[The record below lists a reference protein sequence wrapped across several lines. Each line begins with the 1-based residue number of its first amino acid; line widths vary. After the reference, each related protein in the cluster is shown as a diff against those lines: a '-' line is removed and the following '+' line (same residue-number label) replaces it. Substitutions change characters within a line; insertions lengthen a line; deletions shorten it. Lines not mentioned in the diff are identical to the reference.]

1 MGWTPQSIK
10 GTCTQSPDRLYNKV
24 SEFPA
29 VQSNTRYYA
38 VFAEVQSTDQVG
50 QVISLNKTDST
61 AWTLT
66 ALKPTRNSTDGDYW
80 LLVKSASIISPQLDL
95 STLDSIAFTIRSY
108 QSKKNIDILLDGV
121 KIGQVTAATNTMQRY
136 VWSAPELAGTRNL
149 FFTSPDATASYGP
162 GISEISLYVGSQQDT
177 YTNYLT
183 HCNLDTGLAIITT
196 SEYTKILRNG
206 QLLIL
211 IDGDTYNIQGVKQN
225 Y

>member
-1 MGWTPQSIK
+1 
-10 GTCTQSPDRLYNKV
+10 LYKKV
-24 SEFPA
+24 TDFPA
-29 VQSNTRYYA
+29 IQSNIRYYA
-38 VFAEVQSTDQVG
+38 VFAEKQSNG
-50 QVISLNKTDST
+50 QKGQTISLNKTDST
-61 AWTLT
+61 SWIISD
-66 ALKPTRNSTDGDYW
+66 LKQTRNSTDGDYW
-80 LLVKSASIISPQLDL
+80 LLVKNASITSPKVDL
-95 STLDSIAFTIRSY
+95 SSLDSIVFTIRSY
-108 QSKKNIDILLDGV
+108 QSKKNISILVDGV
-121 KIGQVTAATNTMQRY
+121 NIGQLSATTNTMQRY
-136 VWSAPELAGTRNL
+136 VWFAPELAGTRNL

-162 GISEISLYVGSQQDT
+162 GISEISLYIGSQQDT